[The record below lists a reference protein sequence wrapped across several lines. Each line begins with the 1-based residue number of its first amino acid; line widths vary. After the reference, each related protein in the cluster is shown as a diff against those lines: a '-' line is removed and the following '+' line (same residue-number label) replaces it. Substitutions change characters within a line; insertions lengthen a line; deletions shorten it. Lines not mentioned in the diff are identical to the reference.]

1 MPPASREA
9 RSGILANWRNRETTW
24 HLPPLCAPRQAS
36 ARALPDPAMS
46 DLFGSRL
53 RASESSYA
61 REDDKVRLKKL
72 RDYLIKSGHLKEED
86 LKPKAR
92 EPSLTV
98 DVMSSISANELPIR
112 DLSNSVAVAN
122 STAVV
127 RRSVVNPPD
136 LERGAPEL
144 PTTSAVVSEIYQEHM
159 GRNW

>member
-1 MPPASREA
+1 
-9 RSGILANWRNRETTW
+9 
-24 HLPPLCAPRQAS
+24 
-36 ARALPDPAMS
+36 MS